1 MFESLSEK
9 LQEVFNRLGRKGKL
23 TEQDVDAAM
32 KEVRMALLEADVSF
46 KVVKQ
51 FVARVRERAVGV
63 DVLESLTPAQQ
74 VVKIVHEEL
83 LELLGNEPGKINIA
97 SAPPT
102 VVMLVGLQGSGKTT
116 TSAKLAVN
124 LRKQGQRPLLVA
136 ADPYR
141 PAAVD
146 QLQTL
151 GKQIDVPV
159 YADPRLK
166 PPDLARAAVDHA
178 RSMSQNVVILDTAG
192 RLHIADDLM
201 AELQQIKSKV
211 QPHEIVLVAD
221 AMTGQ
226 DAVRVAE
233 EFNNKV
239 ALTGMILTKMDGDAR
254 GGAALSIRQV
264 TGVPIKFIGMGEKL
278 DALEPYYPDRL
289 ATRILGMGDVLTLIE
304 KAQQNFDQS
313 QAEVLQK
320 KMRTGTFS
328 LNDYLGQIQQLRN
341 MGPLEQILDMIP
353 GMSRMMKGQNMP
365 GIAEKDLKR
374 VEAIIQSMTPYERDH
389 PEIIGGSRKRRIARG
404 SGTTAADINQLLNQH
419 KQMQQM
425 MKQMSSGRLPR
436 NLQGLFH

>member
-9 LQEVFNRLGRKGKL
+9 LQDVFGRLGRKGKL

-63 DVLESLTPAQQ
+63 DVLQSLTPAQQ

-83 LELLGNEPGKINIA
+83 LELLGNEPGKIDIA

-116 TSAKLAVN
+116 TAAKLAVN

-159 YADPRLK
+159 YADSRLK

-178 RSMSQNVVILDTAG
+178 RSMNQNVVILDTAG

-226 DAVRVAE
+226 DAVRVAD
-233 EFNNKV
+233 EFNSKV
-239 ALTGMILTKMDGDAR
+239 ALTGLILTKMDGDAR
-254 GGAALSIRQV
+254 GGAALSIREV

-328 LNDYLGQIQQLRN
+328 LNDYLGQIQSLRN

-353 GMSRMMKGQNMP
+353 GMSRMMKGDGMP
-365 GIAEKDLKR
+365 ALAEKDLKR

-436 NLQGLFH
+436 NLQGLFR

>member
-46 KVVKQ
+46 RVVKQ
-51 FVARVRERAVGV
+51 FVTRVRERAVGV

-83 LELLGNEPGKINIA
+83 LELLGNEPGKIEIA

-116 TSAKLAVN
+116 TSAKLAVV

-151 GKQIDVPV
+151 GRQIDVPV
-159 YADPRLK
+159 YADPGRK
-166 PPDLARAAVDHA
+166 PPDLARAAVEHA
-178 RSMSQNVVILDTAG
+178 RSMNQNVVILDTAG
-192 RLHIADDLM
+192 RLHIADDMM
-201 AELQQIKSKV
+201 AELQQIKDKV
-211 QPHEIVLVAD
+211 QPHEVVLVAD

-239 ALTGMILTKMDGDAR
+239 PLTGMILTKMDGDAR
-254 GGAALSIRQV
+254 GGAALSIREV

-328 LNDYLGQIQQLRN
+328 LNDYLGQIQSLRN

-353 GMSRMMKGQNMP
+353 GMSRMMKGQDMP
-365 GIAEKDLKR
+365 GLAEKDLKR
-374 VEAIIQSMTPYERDH
+374 VEAIMQSMTPYERDH

-404 SGTTAADINQLLNQH
+404 SGTTASDINQLLNQH

-425 MKQMSSGRLPR
+425 MKQMSAGRLPR
-436 NLQGLFH
+436 SLQGLFR